1 MIYRKLVSEDTGFSK
16 LFSFAMLELAKF
28 RGEVLCPL
36 PHKTIT
42 AVKTKMHD
50 HAEKYSAKLWIMQY
64 VFNIHAKMCL
74 LCGGLEEIGNF
85 YVHMLS
91 CKTFQMA
98 QNLIITSF

>member
-50 HAEKYSAKLWIMQY
+50 HAEKYSAKL
-64 VFNIHAKMCL
+64 
-74 LCGGLEEIGNF
+74 
-85 YVHMLS
+85 
-91 CKTFQMA
+91 
-98 QNLIITSF
+98 